1 MNEKLK
7 WRLWY
12 LNEMNNVKEMIFG
25 DKMYYEI
32 EGDILFL
39 IAPDP
44 NNEYVTIPKYI
55 FPAGR
60 WLMIEKIENEGEENE
75 NEF

>member
-1 MNEKLK
+1 MNEEFK

-25 DKMYYEI
+25 GKMYYEI
-32 EGDILFL
+32 ENDILLL

-44 NNEYVTIPKYI
+44 DNKHEAIVKYV

-60 WLMIEKIENEGEENE
+60 WLMIEKIENEEEE
-75 NEF
+75 ETK